1 MRETRLWK
9 WATAHPFTVDAILA
23 AAVAAVSVLFHYHQR
38 TYDDR
43 INRDPNAVTIAL
55 VIAACAPLA
64 WRRRAPIAA
73 VLVAVLVQAVLEWN
87 SINGPSWLP
96 LLIAMYSLGA
106 YSSGRPRTVAA
117 GVVAVIVGGLVVAG
131 LLEDVIEVPEM
142 VGAAASLAVP
152 FVVGDNVRRRR
163 NDLAEL
169 AERAE
174 RAERER
180 ELLAGQR
187 VGEERT
193 RIARDLH
200 DVVAHSVSAMVI
212 QAAAARRSLDRA
224 PADAVVLLA
233 NIEETGRRTMT
244 ELRQVL
250 GVLRDTEGGAS
261 ASPVQSIIDIE
272 SLVDSAADLDV
283 RLSTAG
289 EIATVPA
296 GIATSAFRVVQEALT
311 NARRH
316 AGPHATID
324 VRVERTDE
332 HLDVYIEDDGR
343 GAAADRHQL
352 GYGLIGMGERVAA
365 FGGTLR
371 SGPRRAGGWHVR
383 ATFPVPVEVG
393 GQPIVN
399 AS

>member
-1 MRETRLWK
+1 M
-9 WATAHPFTVDAILA
+9 
-23 AAVAAVSVLFHYHQR
+23 
-38 TYDDR
+38 
-43 INRDPNAVTIAL
+43 TIAL

-106 YSSGRPRTVAA
+106 YSSGRSRTVAA

-142 VGAAASLAVP
+142 VGAAASFAVP

-244 ELRQVL
+244 ELRQSS
-250 GVLRDTEGGAS
+250 AS
-261 ASPVQSIIDIE
+261 SATRRAVHAASPVQSIIDIE

-289 EIATVPA
+289 AIDHRARWDRRRRPSASSRRRSPTPA
-296 GIATSAFRVVQEALT
+296 VTP
-311 NARRH
+311 ARTRRSTC
-316 AGPHATID
+316 GSSG
-324 VRVERTDE
+324 TDD

-343 GAAADRHQL
+343 GAAADRQQL

-365 FGGTLR
+365 FGGTLAL
-371 SGPRRAGGWHVR
+371 GPPTRWRLARPRHLPCPR
-383 ATFPVPVEVG
+383 
-393 GQPIVN
+393 
-399 AS
+399 